1 MPPSPAT
8 LHPDFGIRLL
18 GLGWRI
24 LPLAVFHF
32 LFAFGSAHA
41 FPPAPHHTF
50 YGMVRDQMGDPLVVT
65 NAEVIFET
73 LTGTQVKTMIVPQ
86 LSPGQNYQLNV
97 PMDGGLTAD
106 NYKPTAMRPT
116 VAFRMKVKIGAVTY
130 LPIEMTGN
138 FSNLGQP
145 AKSTRVD
152 LTLGEDLD
160 GDGLP
165 DAWERSLIAMLGLSG
180 LHDINPNDDADAD
193 GLTNLQEYLA
203 GTYAFDPA
211 DGFRLNITGFESGQ
225 PLLEFLAI
233 RGRTYV
239 LYSSEDMNTWQ
250 PMEFR
255 LAEEGPAAPARKSY
269 PAVDV
274 RHVRLRAAVPPTN
287 SAAIRLFKVQ
297 VQ

>member
-1 MPPSPAT
+1 MSG
-8 LHPDFGIRLL
+8 FGC
-18 GLGWRI
+18 RI
-24 LPLAVFHF
+24 LPLVICHF

-50 YGMVRDQMGDPLVVT
+50 YGMVRDAMGDPLVVT
-65 NAEVIFET
+65 NAEVIFDT

-130 LPIEMTGN
+130 LPIEMAGN

-145 AKSTRVD
+145 AQSTRVD

-180 LHDINPNDDADAD
+180 LHEINPNDDADAD

-211 DGFRLNITGFESGQ
+211 DGFRLNIVGLESGQ

-250 PMEFR
+250 PIEFR

>member
-1 MPPSPAT
+1 MPPSPVT
-8 LHPDFGIRLL
+8 PHPNFGIRIL
-18 GLGWRI
+18 GFGCRI
-24 LPLAVFHF
+24 LPLVICHF
-32 LFAFGSAHA
+32 LFAFGSAQA

-50 YGMVRDQMGDPLVVT
+50 YGMVRDAMGDPLVVT
-65 NAEVIFET
+65 NAEVIFDT

-97 PMDGGLTAD
+97 AMDGGLTAD

-145 AKSTRVD
+145 AQSTRVD

-180 LHDINPNDDADAD
+180 LHEINPNDDADAD

-211 DGFRLNITGFESGQ
+211 DGFRLNIVGLESGQ

-255 LAEEGPAAPARKSY
+255 LAEEGPTAPARKSY

-274 RHVRLRAAVPPTN
+274 RHVRLRAVVPPTN